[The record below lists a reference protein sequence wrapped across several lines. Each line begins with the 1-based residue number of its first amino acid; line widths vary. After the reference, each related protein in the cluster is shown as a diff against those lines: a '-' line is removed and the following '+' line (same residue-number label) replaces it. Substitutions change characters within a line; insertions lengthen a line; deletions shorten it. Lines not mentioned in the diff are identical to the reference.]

1 MDYCNSYTNLT
12 IQSRKARE
20 TLAFVTI
27 SHWGTIASIQA
38 RFTQTLVELYFTKR
52 SYKEKKAKIYCIPNQ
67 HTVWPKVLMQTLF
80 ISDVSWSKLTWI
92 EGDCDFTFDHLREPW
107 NPWMTIFAIIHYF
120 EWKISKFL
128 RDFTWNH

>member
-1 MDYCNSYTNLT
+1 MHIQYHKCNHSYSKDYNFITKLKFSDIFVIFNWLWNSIGKYCLYLGYCISYTNLT

-52 SYKEKKAKIYCIPNQ
+52 SYKEKRQKY
-67 HTVWPKVLMQTLF
+67 TVFQT
-80 ISDVSWSKLTWI
+80 S
-92 EGDCDFTFDHLREPW
+92 
-107 NPWMTIFAIIHYF
+107 IFVRT
-120 EWKISKFL
+120 L
-128 RDFTWNH
+128 

>member
-52 SYKEKKAKIYCIPNQ
+52 SYKEKKAKIRCVSKPKYCMAWPI
-67 HTVWPKVLMQTLF
+67 PKVLMHYAPESFKIWNWATF
-80 ISDVSWSKLTWI
+80 KSKMYQ
-92 EGDCDFTFDHLREPW
+92 
-107 NPWMTIFAIIHYF
+107 N
-120 EWKISKFL
+120 SKFWVSKITKNDIFGPL
-128 RDFTWNH
+128 ELAKIWFHVKSEWR